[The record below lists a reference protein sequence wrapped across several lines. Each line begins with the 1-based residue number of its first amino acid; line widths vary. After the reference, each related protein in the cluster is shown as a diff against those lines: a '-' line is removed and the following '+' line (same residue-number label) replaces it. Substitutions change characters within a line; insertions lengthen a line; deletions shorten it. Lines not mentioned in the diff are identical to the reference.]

1 MKMAGVD
8 YLNIWKIETYCFKYI
23 VDKTTILGKRDFK
36 KLSKVVFLRHI
47 KLHFQI
53 TNKKI

>member
-1 MKMAGVD
+1 MAGVD